1 MNPENTNSAKYK
13 TKFKP
18 HLSKLDTTDFNR
30 NFVDEGLKLDHDYKQ
45 LQNEEENQ
53 GLGIKSKQVN
63 GKSDLH
69 TVDSNKTREYCC
81 KEKEFLG
88 ALIFWVICC
97 Q

>member
-30 NFVDEGLKLDHDYKQ
+30 NFVDEGLKLDHDYQ
-45 LQNEEENQ
+45 QMQNEEENQ

-69 TVDSNKTREYCC
+69 TVDSNKNKRVLLQR
-81 KEKEFLG
+81 KEFLG